1 MPSPMMTLLCREGM
15 SKTEAQELVKTAT
28 ALAMSK
34 DGSSGGVIRTV
45 TINEE
50 GAERTLHRGEEVPM
64 FQDEVAPRGIIM

>member
-1 MPSPMMTLLCREGM
+1 MTVA
-15 SKTEAQELVKTAT
+15 EAEELVKTAVG
-28 ALAMSK
+28 LAMSK

-50 GAERTLHRGEEVPM
+50 GAERKLYSGEEVPL